1 MDPQNAVQDLPV
13 ILVRPPR
20 PGLLRR
26 QQRFQPLPVLVG
38 QVSASH
44 GTEMGIQTRNVSR
57 LQTRPSAAFSPDGT
71 RIVTT
76 SWDRTARIWDAASGE
91 ATRVLT
97 GHDNVLNSA
106 AFSPDGNRIVTA
118 AGDKTVRIWD
128 AASGAAVSRLT
139 GHNNAVNSAA
149 FSSD

>member
-20 PGLLRR
+20 PGRLRR

-57 LQTRPSAAFSPDGT
+57 LQTRPS
-71 RIVTT
+71 TT
-76 SWDRTARIWDAASGE
+76 VAYRPCTALTHHILWLSSALSAKYAVLIHYATVVLALQLHIAHVRLSRTTFCGYLR
-91 ATRVLT
+91 
-97 GHDNVLNSA
+97 HFPLNMPS
-106 AFSPDGNRIVTA
+106 
-118 AGDKTVRIWD
+118 
-128 AASGAAVSRLT
+128 
-139 GHNNAVNSAA
+139 
-149 FSSD
+149 

>member
-26 QQRFQPLPVLVG
+26 QQRFQPLPLLVG

-57 LQTRPSAAFSPDGT
+57 LQTRPSRTLLVRAAERGDNLGAITVSLIQLLERYGA
-71 RIVTT
+71 
-76 SWDRTARIWDAASGE
+76 SQLEAA
-91 ATRVLT
+91 
-97 GHDNVLNSA
+97 
-106 AFSPDGNRIVTA
+106 I
-118 AGDKTVRIWD
+118 
-128 AASGAAVSRLT
+128 
-139 GHNNAVNSAA
+139 
-149 FSSD
+149 